1 MNTSFCTATYRVLVH
16 KRTPAIQFSILC
28 LLPLHLIGNILRLFV
43 RIFVSGSYQVK
54 NSRCYIK
61 FGTRFSRVCHVYS
74 VLECEICPGCR
85 QPGQKTVEA
94 GCAFPGPDHVLSA
107 GWGWCGVLLFR
118 LLMLP
123 PSHTLIL
130 LFRER

>member
-107 GWGWCGVLLFR
+107 GRGWCGVLLFR
-118 LLMLP
+118 MLMLP
-123 PSHTLIL
+123 TSHTLIL

>member
-1 MNTSFCTATYRVLVH
+1 MFVSLFLGLTRSRTLDVISNLGPGSAERVMS
-16 KRTPAIQFSILC
+16 TLC
-28 LLPLHLIGNILRLFV
+28 L
-43 RIFVSGSYQVK
+43 
-54 NSRCYIK
+54 
-61 FGTRFSRVCHVYS
+61 
-74 VLECEICPGCR
+74 ICPGCR
-85 QPGQKTVEA
+85 QLGQKTVEA